1 MGSAVNSDSYC
12 SVFFTKIKE
21 VFRLS
26 DDFFTDCRT
35 FPQGPDQ
42 QAEKL
47 GAAVQPE
54 VPEGPQRGGKQA
66 EKHHAAAQSA
76 QEDVA
81 PQLSVPL
88 AQNEEG
94 QRRASGKAVQQVQR
108 PGHAGTPQPD
118 GPQQVVQQSGGQAQQ
133 DGPAEGPQLLRDLK
147 SHGRLAE

>member
-26 DDFFTDCRT
+26 DDFFTDCQT

-94 QRRASGKAVQQVQR
+94 QRRASGKAVQ
-108 PGHAGTPQPD
+108 H
-118 GPQQVVQQSGGQAQQ
+118 
-133 DGPAEGPQLLRDLK
+133 
-147 SHGRLAE
+147 